1 MYFHSTISS
10 IVNKLF
16 FLFQVSFLEIIIR
29 VVVAASNINAK
40 PTLLKVVKPEIK
52 APADNIYRL
61 TNLTQIA

>member
-16 FLFQVSFLEIIIR
+16 FLFQVSFLETIIR

-52 APADNIYRL
+52 APADNIYPL